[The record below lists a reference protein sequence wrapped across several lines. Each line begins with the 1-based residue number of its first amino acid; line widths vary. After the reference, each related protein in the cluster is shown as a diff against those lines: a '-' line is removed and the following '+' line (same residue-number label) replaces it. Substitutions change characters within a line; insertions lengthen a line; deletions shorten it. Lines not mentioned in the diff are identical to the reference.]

1 VGIKF
6 CFIFTS
12 DETVKLDLAI
22 QISSKEMLQHEKRLA
37 DDINNVMKCWLTALA
52 TTTTTIFSN
61 TSSSSDQRDG
71 TEQSLLKP
79 VAKAE
84 DVITTQ
90 NNRTRSSLIPNKI
103 INEILIQPLLPS
115 FVS

>member
-1 VGIKF
+1 
-6 CFIFTS
+6 
-12 DETVKLDLAI
+12 
-22 QISSKEMLQHEKRLA
+22 MLQHEKRLA

-79 VAKAE
+79 VAKEE
-84 DVITTQ
+84 DVITAQ
-90 NNRTRSSLIPNKI
+90 NNRIRSSLIPNQI
-103 INEILIQPLLPS
+103 INEILIQPLLLS